1 MDKIENIDDI
11 RSLIALGIE
20 ECTTLEYKSG
30 IDTSNNH
37 WKSEMAKDVSAMANA
52 NGGIITYAYSWDY
65 TTDTATKVC
74 AKNVEIGSLP
84 TVNRD
89 GCTFLGWYDN
99 PEFNGNPIESIEIK
113 ETGYIKLYAKWEEE
127 NPITE

>member
-37 WKSEMAKDVSAMANA
+37 WKSEMAKDVSKKA
-52 NGGIITYAYSWDY
+52 IDY
-65 TTDTATKVC
+65 LRRC
-74 AKNVEIGSLP
+74 EEAKSALREVFPAIL
-84 TVNRD
+84 
-89 GCTFLGWYDN
+89 L
-99 PEFNGNPIESIEIK
+99 K
-113 ETGYIKLYAKWEEE
+113 
-127 NPITE
+127 

>member
-52 NGGIITYAYSWDY
+52 NGEPSNDIRLHHPNH
-65 TTDTATKVC
+65 C
-74 AKNVEIGSLP
+74 RLE
-84 TVNRD
+84 
-89 GCTFLGWYDN
+89 CF
-99 PEFNGNPIESIEIK
+99 
-113 ETGYIKLYAKWEEE
+113 
-127 NPITE
+127 

>member
-52 NGGIITYAYSWDY
+52 NGGIIIYGVKEYDEEDKRWKDVTM
-65 TTDTATKVC
+65 
-74 AKNVEIGSLP
+74 
-84 TVNRD
+84 
-89 GCTFLGWYDN
+89 GC
-99 PEFNGNPIESIEIK
+99 
-113 ETGYIKLYAKWEEE
+113 
-127 NPITE
+127 ITEWGARRELEKWRKVHCPKEFEI